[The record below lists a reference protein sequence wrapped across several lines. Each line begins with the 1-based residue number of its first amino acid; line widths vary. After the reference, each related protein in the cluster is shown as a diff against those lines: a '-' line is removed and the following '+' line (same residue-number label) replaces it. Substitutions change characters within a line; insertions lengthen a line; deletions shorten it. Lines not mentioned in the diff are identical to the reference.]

1 MEKQLEKLIYDK
13 EKIIN
18 LEGKTLSISYSDWYN
33 PFEYD
38 YAPNFFNLLRN
49 YNVGSK
55 FLDDY
60 TFRDFENLDE
70 IENYLDKKDYI
81 WIKVGATIHSGVH
94 LYPYEKKP
102 ADPWNGFDSGIAGY
116 LYYKKE
122 TVREMFGVKR
132 ISSKLIDKVFE
143 NMRDFV
149 NDLEAYIEGEV
160 YDLFI
165 DETHERTF
173 VGFANSYQEMQ
184 NCVNSFISCKL

>member
-1 MEKQLEKLIYDK
+1 MEKQLEKLIYNE

-18 LEGKTLSISYSDWYN
+18 LEGRTLSISHSDWYD
-33 PFEYD
+33 PFEDD

-49 YNVGSK
+49 YNVGSN
-55 FLDDY
+55 FLDGY
-60 TFRDFENLDE
+60 TSRDFESPED

-81 WIKVGATIHSGVH
+81 WIKIGATIHSGVH
-94 LYPYEKKP
+94 LYPYSKKP
-102 ADPWNGFDSGIAGY
+102 ADSWNGFDSGIAGY

-132 ISSKLIDKVFE
+132 ISSKLIDKVLE
-143 NMRDFV
+143 NMNNFI
-149 NDLEAYIEGEV
+149 NDLEAYIEGDV

-165 DETHERTF
+165 DGTHERTF
-173 VGFANSYQEMQ
+173 VGFVDSYQEMQ